1 MLGFRVPPR
10 KRKRTRME
18 QTSAIITTAMAK
30 LEEMDRAAAARVDA
44 RLELFMEHERKLWES
59 QERLLR
65 EDWENRR
72 MLFEM
77 LLSRLPGLAPQT
89 QQPQQPMHQY
99 GLGNYD
105 NSFCQGGP
113 AYSSTPTKHG
123 EKSTYRHLWCSSHL
137 FKCAVLLMCN
147 TKSALYIF
155 LATYF
160 FIFKFSFYNCCVTFC
175 KTWVH
180 VTVK

>member
-1 MLGFRVPPR
+1 
-10 KRKRTRME
+10 ME
-18 QTSAIITTAMAK
+18 QTSAVITTAMAK
-30 LEEMDRAAAARVDA
+30 LEEMDRAAAARADA

-65 EDWENRR
+65 KDRENQR

-105 NSFCQGGP
+105 NSFYQGGP
-113 AYSSTPTKHG
+113 AYFSTPTKHG
-123 EKSTYRHLWCSSHL
+123 EKSTYRHL
-137 FKCAVLLMCN
+137 
-147 TKSALYIF
+147 
-155 LATYF
+155 
-160 FIFKFSFYNCCVTFC
+160 
-175 KTWVH
+175 
-180 VTVK
+180 